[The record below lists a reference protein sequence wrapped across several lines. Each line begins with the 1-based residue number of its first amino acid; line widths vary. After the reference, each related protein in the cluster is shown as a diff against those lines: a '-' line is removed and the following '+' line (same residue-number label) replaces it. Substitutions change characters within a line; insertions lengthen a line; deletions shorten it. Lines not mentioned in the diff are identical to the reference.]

1 MPVASL
7 QEVVAFLES
16 EYLGWIKKDRNDAI
30 SVTFTNTQNLL
41 LYLKKTLW
49 GDEIWDLF
57 SNQQMGLEVQRNL
70 GLLMLIEVEGG
81 S

>member
-7 QEVVAFLES
+7 QEAVAFLES
-16 EYLGWIKKDRNDAI
+16 EYLSWIKKDRNDAI
-30 SVTFTNTQNLL
+30 LVTFTNTQNLL

-49 GDEIWDLF
+49 GVEIWDLI
-57 SNQQMGLEVQRNL
+57 SNQQMGLKAQKNL
-70 GLLMLIEVEGG
+70 GLLILSEVERG